1 MRRFNGAFL
10 ILLLVAGCASTP
22 PVVVRS
28 NVPSGSEIAVVAFR
42 DCIIA
47 GQEDCDGS
55 GNVAGSI
62 FARVF
67 SSKPNLKAVPLSR
80 PVGPKETLS
89 DGVAAEMARA
99 KGYKFV
105 LNGEVDEY
113 YSVAPMTF
121 RVDRAGV
128 SVRLLSADDGT
139 VVAFFS
145 QRKEARSNLST
156 PDAVIEKMAEFVLEG
171 LAVN

>member
-1 MRRFNGAFL
+1 MLRR
-10 ILLLVAGCASTP
+10 LVFVTMVTAVMASCASTP
-22 PVVVRS
+22 PVVKRGD
-28 NVPSGSEIAVVAFR
+28 VPQGSEIAVVSFR
-42 DCIIA
+42 DCLIA

-55 GNVAGSI
+55 GNSAGSV

-67 SSKPNLKAVPLSR
+67 SSGPKFRAVPLSR
-80 PVGPKETLS
+80 PVGPKETLT
-89 DGVAAEMARA
+89 DDAAVQLARQ
-99 KGYKFV
+99 KGFKYV

-128 SVRLLSADDGT
+128 SVRLLRVEDAS

-145 QRKEARSNLST
+145 QRKDAGSNLST
-156 PDAVIEKMAEFVLEG
+156 PDGIIEGIAAHFRDG
-171 LAVN
+171 L